1 METSEYID
9 KSVKD
14 VNTAP
19 TEGQIIVGNYK
30 KGHIWV
36 KGFQITIENPRGSYR
51 CGKGKNG
58 VWWRSKMHHHYG
70 YFTKTKGHD
79 GDAID
84 VFIGPKIDS
93 FDYVYVIDQNYADGE
108 FDESKVMFG
117 FSGLKSAVHGY
128 LVNYPKSQSRRIRS
142 VTKVSISDFKDWLY
156 STRGKRKPFADYC
169 KIKKVAITEMV
180 EKDIVDVGTQFDILD
195 YRRVRSKR
203 TGLMNLINKETGEL
217 LSKTWYRWVGHLV
230 DGIAIICNDDGKWN
244 YLDEDG
250 NLVSSEWF
258 DDVHEF
264 KNGYGDVIKKMGR
277 TQYYNQI
284 DKDGNLQDEW
294 KEI

>member
-14 VNTAP
+14 VNTTP
-19 TEGQIIVGNYK
+19 TEGQIMVGNYK

-36 KGFQITIENPRGSYR
+36 KGFQITIESPRGSYR

-58 VWWRSKMHHHYG
+58 VWWRSKMKHHYG

-84 VFIGPKIDS
+84 VYIGPKVNS
-93 FDYVYVIDQNYADGE
+93 FDYIYVIDQNYADGE

-117 FSGLKSAVHGY
+117 FGGIKSAIRGY
-128 LVNYPKSQSRRIRS
+128 LSHYPKTQKRRIRA
-142 VTKVSISDFKDWLY
+142 VTKVGVEDFKRWLY
-156 STRGKRKPFADYC
+156 STRGKRKPFSEYC
-169 KIKKVAITEMV
+169 RIKKVAVKECI
-180 EKDIVDVGTQFDILD
+180 KRDFLRVDKES
-195 YRRVRSKR
+195 YRRVRSKKS
-203 TGLMNLINKETGEL
+203 GLMNIINESTGKPL
-217 LSKTWYRWVGHLV
+217 LKTWYRWVGRIV
-230 DGIAIICNDDGKWN
+230 EGAAIVKNDYGKYNYIDKDGD
-244 YLDEDG
+244 
-250 NLVSSEWF
+250 LVSPDWF
-258 DDVHEF
+258 DDVYNF
-264 KNGYGDVIKKMGR
+264 KNGVGDVVKYMGQ

-284 DKDGNLQDEW
+284 DKNGTLQDDW